1 MIIRLSNLQVSAHS
15 PSSVRGSPGTPRTPG
30 TPGTPLSAASV
41 AAAAADAAAAAAA
54 AAALQPRPAATPPYT
69 PGNHPAA
76 APATAPAAAPAPADV
91 ISPRRSPRKHVTPG
105 SSTSNK
111 GKGAARQLLT
121 GPSSLPKR
129 HPSTVGLQD
138 LSGYGEESAED
149 SVEEFDETL

>member
-76 APATAPAAAPAPADV
+76 APAPADV

-105 SSTSNK
+105 SSTSAK
-111 GKGAARQLLT
+111 GKGPARQLLT

-149 SVEEFDETL
+149 SVEEFEETL

>member
-30 TPGTPLSAASV
+30 TPGTPLSAAS
-41 AAAAADAAAAAAA
+41 A
-54 AAALQPRPAATPPYT
+54 AAALRSRPAATPPYT

-105 SSTSNK
+105 SSTSAK
-111 GKGAARQLLT
+111 GKGAARQLLI

>member
-41 AAAAADAAAAAAA
+41 AAAAAAD
-54 AAALQPRPAATPPYT
+54 ALQARPAATPPYT
-69 PGNHPAA
+69 PGNH
-76 APATAPAAAPAPADV
+76 PAAAPAPADV

-105 SSTSNK
+105 SSTSAK